1 MNAVDPLGR
10 PIEPNV
16 LAVAQEIAPQ
26 ALCYAE
32 KFVGDPC
39 VAMNLLEK
47 AAGAVS
53 EAVHAKEAAKAPPIR
68 DLRAYLYRAYLRRIA
83 AERQDET
90 CVQLSIEDHLIP
102 NEALEIE
109 ARVETKLL
117 LKQILGMCDRKTRA
131 IIWGRMEGRSW
142 DEIAHDLV
150 TSNHA
155 ARLHY
160 SKALRA
166 IREAFRNG
174 VKPYVEK
181 VALAEREQ
189 SRKSRLK
196 CFYETVIARLLFRA
210 VRVKECLGIGFRI
223 TCHEKPEIL
232 AEVDRMFGW
241 KSHALLAFR
250 QIPNIL

>member
-1 MNAVDPLGR
+1 MNTKTRPCTQPVLMNAVDPLGR
-10 PIEPNV
+10 PIETSV
-16 LAVAQEIAPQ
+16 LSVAQEIAPQ
-26 ALCYAE
+26 ALCYVE

-39 VAMNLLEK
+39 VAINLLEK

-53 EAVHAKEAAKAPPIR
+53 EAVHAKEAAKVPPIR

-83 AERQDET
+83 AERQHES
-90 CVQLSIEDHLIP
+90 CVQLSVEDHLIP
-102 NEALEIE
+102 NGALDME

-142 DEIAHDLV
+142 DEIAYDLV

-166 IREAFRNG
+166 IREAFKNG
-174 VKPYVEK
+174 VKPYVEN
-181 VALAEREQ
+181 VAQAEREQ
-189 SRKSRLK
+189 RKKSRLK
-196 CFYETVIARLLFRA
+196 SLYETIIAQLLFRA
-210 VRVKECLGIGFRI
+210 VRMKEYLGIGFRI
-223 TCHEKPEIL
+223 TYHDKADIL
-232 AEVDRMFGW
+232 AEAEHMFG
-241 KSHALLAFR
+241 
-250 QIPNIL
+250 

>member
-10 PIEPNV
+10 PIEPCV
-16 LAVAQEIAPQ
+16 LSVAQEIAPQ
-26 ALCYAE
+26 ALCYGE

-53 EAVHAKEAAKAPPIR
+53 EAVHAKEAAKVPPIR

-90 CVQLSIEDHLIP
+90 CVQLSVEDHLIL
-102 NEALEIE
+102 NEALDME

-131 IIWGRMEGRSW
+131 IIWGRIEGRLW
-142 DEIAHDLV
+142 DEIAYDLA

-166 IREAFRNG
+166 IRAAFRNG
-174 VKPYVEK
+174 VKPYIEK
-181 VALAEREQ
+181 VAQADREQ
-189 SRKSRLK
+189 RKKSRLK
-196 CFYETVIARLLFRA
+196 SFYETVVAQLLFRA
-210 VRVKECLGIGFRI
+210 VRVKEYLGIGFRI
-223 TCHEKPEIL
+223 TYHDKPDIL
-232 AEVDRMFGW
+232 AEADRMFG
-241 KSHALLAFR
+241 
-250 QIPNIL
+250 

>member
-1 MNAVDPLGR
+1 MNTRTRPRTQLVLTSAVDLQGR
-10 PIEPNV
+10 TIDPKV
-16 LAVAQEIAPQ
+16 LSVAQEIAPL

-47 AAGAVS
+47 AAAAVS
-53 EAVHAKEAAKAPPIR
+53 EAVHSKEAAKDPPIR

-83 AERQDET
+83 AERQGNT
-90 CVQLSIEDHLIP
+90 CVQLSDENLLIP
-102 NEALEIE
+102 NEALDME

-142 DEIAHDLV
+142 DEIAYDLV

-166 IREAFRNG
+166 IREAFRSG

-181 VALAEREQ
+181 VAQAEREQ
-189 SRKSRLK
+189 RKKCRLK
-196 CFYETVIARLLFRA
+196 VFYETVVAQFLFQV
-210 VRVKECLGIGFRI
+210 VRVNEYLGIGYR
-223 TCHEKPEIL
+223 TTWYEKQEIL
-232 AEVDRMFGW
+232 AEADRMF
-241 KSHALLAFR
+241 A
-250 QIPNIL
+250 

>member
-1 MNAVDPLGR
+1 MNAFDLLGR
-10 PIEPNV
+10 PIEPSV

-32 KFVGDPC
+32 KFVGDLC
-39 VAMNLLEK
+39 VAMNFLEE

-53 EAVHAKEAAKAPPIR
+53 EAVHAKEAAKVPPIR

-83 AERQDET
+83 AERQHGT
-90 CVQLSIEDHLIP
+90 YMQLSIEDHLIP
-102 NEALEIE
+102 NEALDVE
-109 ARVETKLL
+109 ARVEAKLL
-117 LKQILGMCDRKTRA
+117 LKQILGMRDRKTRA

-142 DEIAHDLV
+142 DEIAYDLV

-181 VALAEREQ
+181 VAQAEREQ
-189 SRKSRLK
+189 RKKSRLTF
-196 CFYETVIARLLFRA
+196 FYETVIAQLLFRA
-210 VRVKECLGIGFRI
+210 VRMKEYLGIGFRI
-223 TCHEKPEIL
+223 TSHEEQEIL
-232 AEVDRMFGW
+232 VEADRMFG
-241 KSHALLAFR
+241 
-250 QIPNIL
+250 

>member
-1 MNAVDPLGR
+1 MNAVDPQGR
-10 PIEPNV
+10 HIEGSV
-16 LAVAQEIAPQ
+16 LSVAQEIAPQ

-32 KFVGDPC
+32 KSVGDSC
-39 VAMNLLEK
+39 VAMNLFEE

-53 EAVHAKEAAKAPPIR
+53 EAVHAKEAAKIPPIR

-83 AERQDET
+83 AEKQREI
-90 CVQLSIEDHLIP
+90 CAELSDEDHLLP
-102 NEALEIE
+102 NEALDTE

-131 IIWGRMEGRSW
+131 IIWARLEGHSW

-150 TSNHA
+150 MSSHA

-174 VKPYVEK
+174 MKSYVEK
-181 VALAEREQ
+181 VDQAECEQ
-189 SRKSRLK
+189 RKKSVLK
-196 CFYETVIARLLFRA
+196 FFYDTVIAQLLFRA
-210 VRVKECLGIGFRI
+210 VQVKECLGIGYRI
-223 TCHEKPEIL
+223 ACHEKQEIL
-232 AEVDRMFGW
+232 AEVDRMFG
-241 KSHALLAFR
+241 
-250 QIPNIL
+250 

>member
-1 MNAVDPLGR
+1 MNPKIKPRTQPVLMNAVDPLGR
-10 PIEPNV
+10 LIEPIV
-16 LAVAQEIAPQ
+16 LSVAQEIAPQ

-53 EAVHAKEAAKAPPIR
+53 EAVHAKEAAKVPPIR

-90 CVQLSIEDHLIP
+90 CVQLSNEDHLIP
-102 NEALEIE
+102 NEAPDME
-109 ARVETKLL
+109 AMVETKLL

-142 DEIAHDLV
+142 DEIAYDLV

-160 SKALRA
+160 SKVLRA
-166 IREAFRNG
+166 IREAFKNG
-174 VKPYVEK
+174 VKPYLEK
-181 VALAEREQ
+181 VAQAEREQ
-189 SRKSRLK
+189 RKKSRLK
-196 CFYETVIARLLFRA
+196 SLYETVVAQLLFRA
-210 VRVKECLGIGFRI
+210 VRVKEYLGIRFRI
-223 TCHEKPEIL
+223 TYHDKQDIF
-232 AEVDRMFGW
+232 AGVDRMFG
-241 KSHALLAFR
+241 
-250 QIPNIL
+250 

>member
-10 PIEPNV
+10 PIEPSV
-16 LAVAQEIAPQ
+16 LSVAQEIAPQ

-53 EAVHAKEAAKAPPIR
+53 EAVLAKEAARVPPIH

-90 CVQLSIEDHLIP
+90 CMQLSAEDHLIR
-102 NEALEIE
+102 NEALDME

-117 LKQILGMCDRKTRA
+117 LKQVLGMCDRKTRA
-131 IIWGRMEGRSW
+131 VIWGRMEGRSW
-142 DEIAHDLV
+142 DEIAYELV

-166 IREAFRNG
+166 IRAAFRNG
-174 VKPYVEK
+174 VKPYVDK
-181 VALAEREQ
+181 VTQAEREQ
-189 SRKSRLK
+189 RKKSRLK
-196 CFYETVIARLLFRA
+196 SFHETVVAQLLFRA
-210 VRVKECLGIGFRI
+210 VRVREYLGIRFCI
-223 TCHEKPEIL
+223 TYHDKQEIL
-232 AEVDRMFGW
+232 AEADHLFG
-241 KSHALLAFR
+241 
-250 QIPNIL
+250 

>member
-1 MNAVDPLGR
+1 MNAKTRPCTRLVLMNAVDPLGR

-53 EAVHAKEAAKAPPIR
+53 EAVHAKEAAKVPRIR
-68 DLRAYLYRAYLRRIA
+68 DLRAYLYRAYLRKIV
-83 AERQDET
+83 AERQNET
-90 CVQLSIEDHLIP
+90 CVQLSDEDQLIP
-102 NEALEIE
+102 NEALDMV

-150 TSNHA
+150 MSNHA
-155 ARLHY
+155 ARLHH

-181 VALAEREQ
+181 VAQAEREQ
-189 SRKSRLK
+189 RKKSRLK
-196 CFYETVIARLLFRA
+196 SLYETVIAQLLFRA
-210 VRVKECLGIGFRI
+210 VRVKEYLGIGFRI
-223 TCHEKPEIL
+223 THHEKQEIL
-232 AEVDRMFGW
+232 AEADRMFG
-241 KSHALLAFR
+241 
-250 QIPNIL
+250 